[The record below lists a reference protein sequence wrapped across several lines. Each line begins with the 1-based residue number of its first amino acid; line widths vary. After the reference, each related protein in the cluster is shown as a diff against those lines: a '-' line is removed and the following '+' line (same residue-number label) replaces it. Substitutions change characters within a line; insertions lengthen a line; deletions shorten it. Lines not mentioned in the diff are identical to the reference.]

1 MEEEYEKNPLLRHF
15 YVYMQVFLSQAL
27 EPGFLDEVRKTN
39 GKLAGIYQRADKSGQ
54 NHSIYMESK
63 TFTLKG

>member
-39 GKLAGIYQRADKSGQ
+39 GMYG
-54 NHSIYMESK
+54 
-63 TFTLKG
+63 

>member
-1 MEEEYEKNPLLRHF
+1 MLKYILRVTFFVFCYSMEEEYEKNPLLRHF

-39 GKLAGIYQRADKSGQ
+39 GWYFSLY
-54 NHSIYMESK
+54 
-63 TFTLKG
+63 